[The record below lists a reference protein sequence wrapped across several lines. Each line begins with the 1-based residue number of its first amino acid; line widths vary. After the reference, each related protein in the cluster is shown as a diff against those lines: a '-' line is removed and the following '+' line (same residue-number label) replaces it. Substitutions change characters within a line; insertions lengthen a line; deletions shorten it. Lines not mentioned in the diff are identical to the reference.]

1 MAAPVLPL
9 LFTGFIL
16 LAGAGALRQA
26 VQSPSQPHD
35 LEPLL
40 AQLQPPSTPPDPNK
54 TPLPTAEDFM
64 RTRLDP
70 FATPTAASSASPVHS
85 PSPFASGSASPGALG
100 TPSPSPLANERASAG
115 PLSLPQLHAEAIVV
129 DAHVD
134 TPLKMVESNIGLA
147 GNNAEV
153 DIPKLR
159 AGGVDVVIFSIF
171 VSPYRYAKVAR
182 SQADFMIKSL
192 KQQVTANSKNIQLA
206 YSFGDLQRIH
216 EQGKIAG
223 IIGLEGA
230 DPLEGKL
237 TNLDYFYKQGVRYIG
252 LTWSTHTAL
261 ADSSSGPP
269 KWNGLSPLGKQVVE
283 RMNELGMVVDVSH
296 LSDKSFYDV
305 LKTSKA
311 PVMASHSSA
320 RALQPSPRNLNDDML
335 RNLAKNG
342 GVVGAIFYP
351 PFLAKGPTSTQT
363 VVDHIDHMV
372 KVAGIGAVGLGS
384 DFDGLDIKPP
394 VGLENASKFP
404 NITAELRKRG
414 YSDEDI
420 RKVLGGNLMRVFEQ
434 VLR

>member
-1 MAAPVLPL
+1 MAVPVLPL
-9 LFTGFIL
+9 LFTGFLL

-40 AQLQPPSTPPDPNK
+40 IQLQPSPTLRPAVSK

-64 RTRLDP
+64 RARLDP
-70 FATPTAASSASPVHS
+70 SAKPTVASSAVNPM
-85 PSPFASGSASPGALG
+85 PMASASSTPGA
-100 TPSPSPLANERASAG
+100 PSPSVSPTLEPQALPSG
-115 PLSLPQLHAEAIVV
+115 PLPLQQLHAEAIVV
-129 DAHVD
+129 DAHID

-182 SQADFMIKSL
+182 SQADFMIKNL
-192 KQQVTANSKNIQLA
+192 KQQVTANNKQIQLA
-206 YSFGDLQRIH
+206 YSFGDIQRIH

-261 ADSSSGPP
+261 ADSSSGAP
-269 KWNGLSPLGKQVVE
+269 KWNGLSPLGKQVVQ
-283 RMNELGMVVDVSH
+283 RMNELGMVIDVSH

-305 LKTSKA
+305 IKTSKA